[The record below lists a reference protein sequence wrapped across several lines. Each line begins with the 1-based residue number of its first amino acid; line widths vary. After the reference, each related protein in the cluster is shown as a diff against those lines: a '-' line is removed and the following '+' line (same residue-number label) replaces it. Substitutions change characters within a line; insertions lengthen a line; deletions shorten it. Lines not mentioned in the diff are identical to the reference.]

1 MHVSYENTGLES
13 KSDFVKGFI
22 SNPLETYKEI
32 AQRLKQYGPLA
43 PMPEFEP
50 AVRFLQEELC
60 ATDIIEFCKQNPF
73 AQAQRDLCLN
83 ALWHVDLDFS
93 VSPDT
98 GGYHQHKPPASGRF
112 PYQATLKAIED
123 AITFFDSYER
133 SRKRGH
139 DTHYQLDRYRYHGLT
154 LPHLPDW
161 VVAPTNDV
169 LTLTD
174 LIAVRSVPIGLTMVA
189 SRTDF
194 IDAYFNSPLNGK
206 IHDDNHNR
214 RFRSENQG
222 YFERNGIIT
231 DEQKMQAYEHF
242 DDIIQNKILPAV
254 KITADMPAEEKQ
266 IRKAMIV
273 LYFEWLHEYAKTP
286 DRASLLT
293 ELKFQPDGP
302 SAFEVVTKPGE
313 TPDGI
318 EARRLPNRNLD
329 SGAIFTGGMPGCGIH
344 YFMDRGRNFL
354 TSAYNKVTH
363 GFYDNPE
370 GTYSTDSEF
379 PDKPYRTVEIFTEA
393 VKRMMVIHD
402 IDAKEAD
409 LTDEKIA
416 ALLENRVDGELLGKN
431 LETYPGHDPDD
442 PLNQAP
448 RVVGAG
454 GVTDSIAQGFQMDW
468 HAG

>member
-1 MHVSYENTGLES
+1 MHVTYENNGDAN
-13 KSDFVKGFI
+13 KSEFVKDLIRDPIG
-22 SNPLETYKEI
+22 TYKTI
-32 AQRLKQYGPLA
+32 SARFKKHGQLA

-50 AVRFLQEELC
+50 AVRFLQKELC
-60 ATDIIEFCKQNPF
+60 AEDIIAFCKDNPF

-83 ALWHVDLDFS
+83 ALWHVDLDFTT
-93 VSPDT
+93 SPET
-98 GGYHQHKPPASGRF
+98 GGYHQHKTPAAGRF
-112 PYQATLKAIED
+112 PYQATLKAIDD
-123 AITFFDSYER
+123 AIAFFDSYER

-161 VVAPTNDV
+161 VVAPTNDI

-174 LIAVRSVPIGLTMVA
+174 LIAVRAAPIGLTMVA

-214 RFRSENQG
+214 RFRSENEG
-222 YFERNGIIT
+222 YFERNGLTT
-231 DEQKMQAYEHF
+231 DEDKMQGYEHF
-242 DDIIQNKILPAV
+242 NDIIQNKILPAI
-254 KITADMPAEEKQ
+254 KITPDLSVKERN

-286 DRASLLT
+286 DRDTFIT

-313 TPDGI
+313 TPEGI

-329 SGAIFTGGMPGCGIH
+329 SGAIFTGGMPGCGVH
-344 YFMDRGRNFL
+344 YFMDRGRNFM
-354 TSAYNKVTH
+354 TSAFNKVSH

-370 GTYSTDSEF
+370 GTYSVNSEF
-379 PDKPYRTVEIFTEA
+379 PDKEHRNVEIFTEA
-393 VKRMMVIHD
+393 VKRMMAIHD
-402 IDAKEAD
+402 INALEVG

-416 ALLENRVDGELLGKN
+416 ALLENRVDGEILGEN
-431 LETYPGHDPDD
+431 LETYPGHNPDD
-442 PLNQAP
+442 PLNQSP
-448 RVVGAG
+448 KVVPPG
-454 GVTDSIAQGFQMDW
+454 GITDAIAQGFQMDW
-468 HAG
+468 YA